1 MQARRLLVVGGA
13 LCLGVASA
21 ALASAQ
27 NEAPFT
33 IRRPPDGAT
42 VREKV
47 RIEIPLASIP
57 EGAYV
62 AYSIDGQ
69 FRVAVAPTDEERARA
84 KPGAQFIYIWDTKQ
98 PMQVRGSVE
107 PKPVADGEHEIS
119 ATLYVPKGGT
129 SGGSVARQT
138 TSVKVIVA
146 NKLNVDPGPILL
158 RYKYPDATNRTYLR
172 RGATSVVAG
181 LTQGLGGTGEQE
193 LVAQKSKL
201 LFAVEDVYP
210 NDQAIVRNKIEELTV
225 RQGGQETTYPSDE
238 LPQSLYQQVDP
249 LGRVLYQNATFSFDQ
264 FAQLGIPVETTLEL
278 PLLPVE
284 PKRIGDTWRTEGQR
298 LDIPGTPP
306 DKQPRVTLTSTLQD
320 IEWQDGYPTAKI
332 HQVYDSSSGGFKE
345 KSLTFG
351 TTEILSPQI
360 KYERDIYLAY
370 RSGTLVRVDRTLQ
383 VTGKTASAPV
393 AGSLAGGV
401 GGIPPG
407 MTGGMMTGPYGA
419 MGMGGPGGE
428 GGEMPGM
435 PGGAGQAG
443 YMQYMRQYMQQGG
456 YGPPGMPGAAG
467 AYSGG
472 GRRAGRR
479 YGGMVSGPGR
489 MMPGGPGFMP
499 GYRGGMPSGGFTGPR
514 QPEATSQ
521 ITLKSTYVAELERKG
536 ED

>member
-1 MQARRLLVVGGA
+1 MQARRLLAVAGV
-13 LCLGVASA
+13 LCLSVGQA
-21 ALASAQ
+21 AVASAQ

-69 FRVAVAPTDEERARA
+69 FRIAVAPTDEERAQA

-119 ATLYVPKGGT
+119 ATLFVPKAGAA
-129 SGGSVARQT
+129 GGSVARQT

-146 NKLNVDPGPILL
+146 NKINVDPGPIYL
-158 RYKYPDATNRTYLR
+158 RYKYPDSTNRTYVR
-172 RGATSVVAG
+172 RGATSIVAG
-181 LTQGLGGTGEQE
+181 LTQGVGGTGEQE
-193 LVAQKSKL
+193 IVAQRSKL

-210 NDQAIVRNKIEELTV
+210 NDEAIVRNKIEELTI
-225 RQGGQETTYPSDE
+225 RQGGQETTYLSEE
-238 LPQSLYQQVDP
+238 LPQSLYQQLDP
-249 LGRVLYQNATFSFDQ
+249 LGRVLYQNATYSFDQ

-278 PLLPVE
+278 PLLPEE
-284 PKRIGDTWRTEGQR
+284 PKRIGDTWRTPGQK

-306 DKQPRVTLTSTLQD
+306 EKQPRVTLTSTLQD

-345 KSLTFG
+345 KSLIFG
-351 TTEILSPQI
+351 TTEILNPQI

-383 VTGKTASAPV
+383 ITGKTASAPV
-393 AGSLAGGV
+393 SGSLMGGV

-407 MTGGMMTGPYGA
+407 MAGGMMTGPYGPTGP

-443 YMQYMRQYMQQGG
+443 YMRYMQQYMRQGG
-456 YGPPGMPGAAG
+456 YGFPGMPG

-472 GRRAGRR
+472 GRRGGRF
-479 YGGMVSGPGR
+479 GGMMSGPSG
-489 MMPGGPGFMP
+489 MMPGAAGSMP
-499 GYRGGMPSGGFTGPR
+499 GYPGGMPMGGFTGPR

-536 ED
+536 QE